1 MHDFLGQARKGG
13 VNVLQHQLQHLMNV
27 SQDKVGNLPP
37 VLFCFLF
44 NNNIQKKKKKT
55 FVQLSRDRDPDLC
68 ACLRKAVLVNNI
80 LRRSNSLQLSG
91 TTRVFFFLSL
101 RYRLMTGHGG
111 GNSCR

>member
-44 NNNIQKKKKKT
+44 NNNNQKKKN
-55 FVQLSRDRDPDLC
+55 LC
-68 ACLRKAVLVNNI
+68 AVVPRPRPGLVRVLEKSRLGQQYFEEVQFAAAVW
-80 LRRSNSLQLSG
+80 
-91 TTRVFFFLSL
+91 
-101 RYRLMTGHGG
+101 YD
-111 GNSCR
+111 